1 LILEKNVP
9 IQMTGQTDNRLLA
22 PRSKFVEVS
31 GSKGHEAGQA
41 TLVDLVMTTVAQWRC
56 TVAVPD

>member
-1 LILEKNVP
+1 
-9 IQMTGQTDNRLLA
+9 MTGQTDNRLLA

-41 TLVDLVMTTVAQWRC
+41 TLVDLVMMTVAQWRC